1 MDPLT
6 VLRTVWHHKLVV
18 IPVMLITLLA
28 AAYVFQFGPRNYE
41 STLSYALVNPKLP
54 TEKEIDT
61 HPELGALNSDN
72 PFLRSSDPA
81 LITEV
86 LIARLNSKEMGKILE
101 DSGLSSDYSVARGLN
116 GNGFVVTIAGT
127 GDSESLAYDTTKALG
142 KVFEENLRA
151 VQKVNGAEDRFLFTA
166 FVVNPS
172 DKATEQ
178 FSSRLRSV
186 IMVLLGGA
194 VLMFGAVSLARSLET
209 MRSRR
214 VSAVPAGPLLQP
226 NAVQTKVDGAA
237 KDSAATADV
246 HDPALIPSP
255 ASLQAVKASAGRKAP
270 QTPGTRNNLERA
282 VRNTSLDEGVR
293 SGEPVHR

>member
-6 VLRTVWHHKLVV
+6 VLRTVWHHKMVV

-86 LIARLNSKEMGKILE
+86 LIARLNSKEMGKTLE

-127 GDSESLAYDTTKALG
+127 SDSESLAYETTKALG

-214 VSAVPAGPLLQP
+214 VSAVSADQLLQP
-226 NAVQTKVDGAA
+226 NADPTKAA
-237 KDSAATADV
+237 GATAGGATAGNI
-246 HDPALIPSP
+246 DPAPMPSP
-255 ASLQAVKASAGRKAP
+255 ANSLQAVKASAGQQPA
-270 QTPGTRNNLERA
+270 QTPATRNLERA
-282 VRNTSLDEGVR
+282 VRHTTLENAVL
-293 SGEPVHR
+293 SGESAHR

>member
-6 VLRTVWHHKLVV
+6 VLRTMWHHKAAV
-18 IPVMLITLLA
+18 IPVMVITLLA
-28 AAYVFQFGPRNYE
+28 AAYVFQFGPRYYQ

-54 TEKEIDT
+54 TEKDIDA
-61 HPELGALNSDN
+61 HPELSALNSDN

-86 LIARLNSKEMGKILE
+86 LIARLNSKDMGKTLE
-101 DSGLSSDYSVARGLN
+101 DSGLSSDYSVARGIN

-127 GDSESLAYDTTKALG
+127 GDSEALAYETTKALG

-194 VLMFGAVSLARSLET
+194 VLMFGAVSLARSVET

-214 VSAVPAGPLLQP
+214 SSGLHSDAGRQS
-226 NAVQTKVDGAA
+226 
-237 KDSAATADV
+237 KDDRSAADQVNADQPRADV
-246 HDPALIPSP
+246 SNPATIMSSAAIRP
-255 ASLQAVKASAGRKAP
+255 VKASLGHQVP
-270 QTPGTRNNLERA
+270 QSPGTRA
-282 VRNTSLDEGVR
+282 ARNARVEEVVR
-293 SGEPVHR
+293 SGERVRR